1 MRHVSIISLLLLVSI
16 IISIPQ
22 IGYSQKWYYQ
32 PDNSVKV
39 FDDAG
44 NQKTLAW
51 CGGFDNPQ
59 FSMADLNH
67 DGLAD
72 MVVFERGIGLRT
84 FINKGNSGNPNYIY
98 TPEYERNFPPIDN
111 YLVMAD
117 YNCDNIPDLFQ
128 SGIEGVAGFD
138 VWKGYYNGSNQ
149 LCFTHYQQLF
159 YDNDLFASGSVNA
172 YCNPG
177 DLPAVVDVDNDGD
190 LDFLAYDVF
199 GSTVSFYKNEQVED
213 GLPCDSI
220 RVKLRDNC
228 WGKFYQGYELPY
240 HLKYTCD
247 NSDLTYLPGEKKT
260 HTGNAIC
267 LLDMDGD
274 GDKDYLG
281 GNISYPYLV
290 YCTNAKKGSINNI
303 DSMVY
308 QDTMWQSSGTPVY
321 LPQWPAA
328 YNVDVDQDGKKDILV
343 APNTKGENYKCVF
356 YYKNTGTTA
365 APSFTYQSDTFLID
379 KTIDAGTGA
388 YPMFFDYNKD
398 GKPDLFIGSD
408 GYYQPGGT
416 YMSRVSYYLNTSTPG
431 NPSFTLQTNNF
442 LNLDTLK
449 FRGASLA
456 TGDIDNDG
464 KADLI
469 IGHSDGTFS
478 YFTNIAVSDAVQP
491 VWVLMVRTV
500 QDVLGNNITTGGNA
514 APFIYDLDK
523 DGKPD
528 LISGNYTGYLL
539 YYQNVSTTAGTIQL
553 KLINAHVGGVKVDK
567 PWAGHFNS
575 VPFIGKVDTSG
586 KDYLLVGSYSGSI
599 YRYDGFQAGDTSS
612 AFTMLDSAYSYIDT
626 AYLVKNNSASYDIG
640 VYDGFRSAPA
650 VADVDGDGKY
660 EMVVGDAYGG
670 LKLYKWDTAAPV
682 DVPQVSTATP
692 ESQIHVYPNPASD
705 KLTISW
711 SAAAMAS
718 DAKQIFIIN
727 MAGQQIASYTIP
739 KGLTNISLSIAT
751 LPAGIYTCVFQSA
764 SEKHFGR
771 FTVLK

>member
-1 MRHVSIISLLLLVSI
+1 MLLVAVIVSIPHIS
-16 IISIPQ
+16 
-22 IGYSQKWYYQ
+22 YSQKWYYQ

-39 FDDAG
+39 FDGAG
-44 NQKTLAW
+44 NQKALAW

-59 FSMADLNH
+59 FNMADLNH

-72 MVVFERGIGLRT
+72 MVVFDRGIGLRT
-84 FINKGNSGNPNYIY
+84 FINKGSVGNPNYVY

-111 YLVMAD
+111 YLIMAD

-159 YDNDLFASGSVNA
+159 YSNDVFASGSVNA

-177 DLPAVVDVDNDGD
+177 DIPAVVDVDNDGD

-199 GSTVSFYKNEQVED
+199 GSTVSYYKNEQVED

-220 RVKLRDNC
+220 RIKLRDNC

-247 NSDLTYLPGEKKT
+247 NSGLTYLPGEKKT

-290 YCTNAKKGSINNI
+290 YCTNAKKGSLNNL

-343 APNTKGENYKCVF
+343 APNTKGENYKCIF
-356 YYKNTGTTA
+356 YYKNTGTATA
-365 APSFTYQSDTFLID
+365 PAFTYQSDTFLID

-388 YPMFFDYNKD
+388 YPVFFDYNKD

-408 GYYQPGGT
+408 GYYQLGGT
-416 YMSRVSYYLNTSTPG
+416 YVSRVSYYLNTSTPG

-442 LNLDTLK
+442 LNLDTFK

-456 TGDIDNDG
+456 VGDIDNDG

-469 IGHSDGTFS
+469 MGHSDGTLS
-478 YFTNIAVSDAVQP
+478 YFTNTAASDAVQP
-491 VWVLMVRTV
+491 VWVLMLRTV

-539 YYQNVSTTAGTIQL
+539 YYQNVSTTAGAIQL
-553 KLINAHVGGVKVDK
+553 KLINAHLGGVKVDK

-575 VPFIGKVDTSG
+575 VPFIGKIDTSG

-599 YRYDGFQAGDTSS
+599 YRYDGFQTGDTSS
-612 AFTMLDSAYSYIDT
+612 IFTMLDSAYSYIDT
-626 AYLVKNNSASYDIG
+626 AYLVKNNGGSYDIG

-650 VADVDGDGKY
+650 VADVDADGKY

-670 LKLYKWDTAAPV
+670 LMFYKWDTAAPV
-682 DVPQVSTATP
+682 GVPQVSAPVP
-692 ESQIHVYPNPASD
+692 EKLINIYPNPATD

-711 SAAAMAS
+711 SGLMAL
-718 DAKQIFIIN
+718 DAKQVFIVNI
-727 MAGQQIASYTIP
+727 AGQQIASYTVP
-739 KGLTNISLSIAT
+739 KARTDISISTAT
-751 LPAGIYTCVFQSA
+751 LPAGVYICVLQSVG
-764 SEKHFGR
+764 EKYFER
-771 FTVLK
+771 FTILR